1 MADETG
7 NNESQSIIEA
17 LLHPS
22 QEQVRV
28 RSTRFQSF
36 YANNLAL
43 AFSSYDCSLIFG
55 EITGMKHEDK
65 PVVEEVFRVTMTREV
80 TKALLSALKTNLD
93 AYEKEFGEIKAIA
106 KNTQI
111 SVGPILP
118 QLTE

>member
-1 MADETG
+1 MVDETSKAEPQ
-7 NNESQSIIEA
+7 NIVEA
-17 LLHPS
+17 LLNPS
-22 QEQVRV
+22 QEQMRV
-28 RSTRFQSF
+28 RSARFQSF

-43 AFSSYDCSLIFG
+43 SFSSYDCSLIFG

-80 TKALLSALKTNLD
+80 TKALLLALKTNLE
-93 AYEKEFGEIKAIA
+93 AYEKQFGEIKEIEV
-106 KNTQI
+106 KQI